1 MSSANGV
8 SGFHHYY
15 HSHYCHSNFTF
26 CFVIFPL
33 MSDIKEEKKEVAVE
47 VKEVKVVQDYR
58 LTKKSVWGMVFV
70 GLASIF
76 GT

>member
-1 MSSANGV
+1 
-8 SGFHHYY
+8 
-15 HSHYCHSNFTF
+15 
-26 CFVIFPL
+26 
-33 MSDIKEEKKEVAVE
+33 MSDIKVEKKEVAVE